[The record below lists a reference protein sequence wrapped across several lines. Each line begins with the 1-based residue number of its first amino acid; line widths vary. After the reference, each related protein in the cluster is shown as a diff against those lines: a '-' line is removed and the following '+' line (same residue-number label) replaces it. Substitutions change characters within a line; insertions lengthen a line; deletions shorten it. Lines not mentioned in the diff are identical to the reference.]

1 MYTHSTGF
9 QFYSCPIPADSWGFL
24 RIPADSGAI
33 PEDSCRNGRG
43 TVKYCKT
50 VRVWDA
56 QTGQK
61 ILHSS
66 SVSCLSNS
74 SISNTCV
81 VLPVLDGNNIDVCD
95 SDKTIPCHSSNTSLL
110 NFCHLVGNWIMLS
123 NNTYLIWLPNHNR
136 SGLLWPRT
144 TTVIGCT
151 PTLLDFKNFVHG
163 MNWSHCFSSLDDP
176 I

>member
-1 MYTHSTGF
+1 MWDAQTGQSVIDPLKGHSDYVVSVAFSSDGRHIV
-9 QFYSCPIPADSWGFL
+9 SGSW
-24 RIPADSGAI
+24 D
-33 PEDSCRNGRG
+33 
-43 TVKYCKT
+43 KT

-56 QTGQK
+56 QRGQK

-74 SISNTCV
+74 SISNTYV

-95 SDKTIPCHSSNTSLL
+95 SDKTIPCHSSNASLL

-151 PTLLDFKNFVHG
+151 PTLLDFKDFVHG